1 MALHERSIGATD
13 EWFTPPY
20 VFDALGCRFDL
31 DAASP
36 GQAIT
41 PWIPANAS
49 ITARSLETKWCGF
62 TWLNAPFGGRNG
74 LIPWLEKFERHG
86 NGVCLVPDRTSAPWW
101 QRYVP
106 RAELILFVGK
116 KIRFIGA
123 DGQEGKSPAQG
134 TCLYSFG
141 PRGRVALENAARCGL
156 GTLMIPAS
164 TVRSDRSVPTLNL
177 VDWEDRSSA

>member
-1 MALHERSIGATD
+1 MVGKIR
-13 EWFTPPY
+13 
-20 VFDALGCRFDL
+20 
-31 DAASP
+31 
-36 GQAIT
+36 
-41 PWIPANAS
+41 
-49 ITARSLETKWCGF
+49 TARQWRLPCAGSHLGAVVAA
-62 TWLNAPFGGRNG
+62 L
-74 LIPWLEKFERHG
+74 
-86 NGVCLVPDRTSAPWW
+86 
-101 QRYVP
+101 